1 VTPVF
6 FVARASR
13 PCVSRASCPRFSRH
27 VCSDLVKRGQN
38 GLATQGQDALATCTP
53 GIDAPRPVDYHP
65 TRMGHMRFANT
76 ELDPVVNPA
85 VLDTVTWD
93 PQGAWRVL
101 DSMETGHWLAVHR
114 AAAESRPLPV
124 HACCTLYLGSCA
136 CQGASVYSLA
146 CLSDGQHV
154 FIRVGRASERDGLG
168 TPIRTKPLGEGMLLS
183 ARAADAAALRRY
195 LRVMRPDKAPQAMGA
210 VPRLGIGTRMSTSV
224 WPGVWPAME
233 KGGFAANAIQNS
245 VRELNLLQDVLAGR
259 PPRSNYLYGFGTLEE
274 GHTGSTFE
282 GLWVAGVIEALKTD
296 THPRYGADA
305 DHITVRRGPGGI
317 DRAKLVI
324 DAARDYTFFTLDVS
338 DIVDYTADH
347 PARKYE
353 TALEVVAELAAYI
366 QHVKGDAPFDLE
378 LSIDECPPRMEAGA
392 CLTTDGEL
400 TFLIEELRRRGI
412 AMTHIAPNVGVV
424 KGQDYDGPGGLE
436 EFERRIRGLQR
447 IARAQNVML
456 DFHSGDD
463 LRPAVRRAIGRA
475 TEGWNHFKVSPS
487 LQIIFAE
494 TLHDLYPERFRW
506 WWEDT
511 LAYARR
517 EADGGSDFA
526 AQCLRQYEDYGD
538 SVPAPRH
545 AVFHHYCFGSV
556 GRRDEK
562 GRFLHRERF
571 YDLPADFYEE
581 YRDRIER
588 FLCEVAADVFCR
600 E

>member
-1 VTPVF
+1 LR
-6 FVARASR
+6 VAGILPAI
-13 PCVSRASCPRFSRH
+13 
-27 VCSDLVKRGQN
+27 RGRDA
-38 GLATQGQDALATCTP
+38 LDTEEQGQDALATWSPT
-53 GIDAPRPVDYHP
+53 GIDGPAWVDYHP
-65 TRMGHMRFANT
+65 ADMGHMRFGNI
-76 ELDPVVNPA
+76 EFDPAVNPA

-93 PQGAWRVL
+93 LDGARQILGSIEPAHWRSAHQAL
-101 DSMETGHWLAVHR
+101 R
-114 AAAESRPLPV
+114 ESRPVPV
-124 HACCTLYLGSCA
+124 HGSCTIYPGS
-136 CQGASVYSLA
+136 CTRRDDGCYFLVR
-146 CLSDGQHV
+146 LSDGQHT
-154 FIRVGRASERDGLG
+154 FIKIGQVSSSDDLGSPIHTVLLDGFV
-168 TPIRTKPLGEGMLLS
+168 PLT
-183 ARAADAAALRRY
+183 AYAADAAAIRHY
-195 LRVMRPDKAPQAMGA
+195 VRVLRPDKGPRALGA

-224 WPGVWPAME
+224 WPGIWPAMA

-259 PPRSNYLYGFGTLEE
+259 PSRTNYLYGFGTLEE

-282 GLWVAGVIEALKTD
+282 GLWTAGVIEALKTD
-296 THPRYGADA
+296 THPQYGADA

-338 DIVDYTADH
+338 DIVDFAKDR
-347 PARKYE
+347 PAGKYE
-353 TALEVVAELAAYI
+353 TALVAVEELAAYI
-366 QHVKGDAPFDLE
+366 RHVKGDAPFDLE
-378 LSIDECPPRMEAGA
+378 LSIDECPARMDPGA
-392 CLTTDGEL
+392 CLTTEGEL
-400 TFLIEELRRRGI
+400 TFLIEELRRRNA

-424 KGQDYDGPGGLE
+424 KGQDYESPEGLAG
-436 EFERRIRGLQR
+436 FESRIRGLHR
-447 IARAQNVML
+447 IARERGVML

-494 TLHDLYPERFRW
+494 VLHDLYPERFQW
-506 WWEDT
+506 WWDDA

-517 EADGGSDFA
+517 EAAGGSDFA
-526 AQCLRQYEDYGD
+526 AQCLRQYEDSGEA
-538 SVPAPRH
+538 APTPHH

-562 GRFLHRERF
+562 GRFINRERF
-571 YDLPADFYEE
+571 YNLPTDFYEE

>member
-1 VTPVF
+1 
-6 FVARASR
+6 
-13 PCVSRASCPRFSRH
+13 
-27 VCSDLVKRGQN
+27 
-38 GLATQGQDALATCTP
+38 
-53 GIDAPRPVDYHP
+53 
-65 TRMGHMRFANT
+65 MRFGNV
-76 ELDPVVNPA
+76 EFDPAVNPT

-93 PQGAWRVL
+93 RERAWQIVN
-101 DSMETGHWLAVHR
+101 SVETEYWRSVGR
-114 AAAESRPLPV
+114 ALWGPRPEPV
-124 HACCTLYLGSCA
+124 HASCTVFRGSCA
-136 CQGASVYSLA
+136 RLSGSLYFLVR
-146 CLSDGQHV
+146 LSDGQHV
-154 FIRVGRASERDGLG
+154 FAEMGRVPVPAGLSH
-168 TPIRTKPLGEGMLLS
+168 PIHVMPVEDSVRL
-183 ARAADAAALRRY
+183 AVYAADAAAIRYY
-195 LRVMRPDKAPQAMGA
+195 LRSIRPDKGPRAMGA
-210 VPRLGIGTRMSTSV
+210 VPRLGIGTRMSTAV
-224 WPGVWPAME
+224 WPGIWPAME

-296 THPRYGADA
+296 TRPQYGADA

-324 DAARDYTFFTLDVS
+324 DAASDYTFFTLDVS
-338 DIVDYTADH
+338 DIVDFTMDR
-347 PARKYE
+347 PAGKYE
-353 TALEVVAELAAYI
+353 TALGVVEELAAYI
-366 QHVKGDAPFDLE
+366 RHVRGGAPFDLE
-378 LSIDECPPRMEAGA
+378 LSIDECPPRLDSSA
-392 CLTTDGEL
+392 CLTTEDEL

-412 AMTHIAPNVGVV
+412 PMTHIAPNVGVV
-424 KGQDYDGPGGLE
+424 KGQDYEGPDGLE
-436 EFERRIRGLQR
+436 GFESRIRGLQR
-447 IARAQNVML
+447 IAREQGVML

-494 TLHDLYPERFRW
+494 VLHDAYPERFRW
-506 WWEDT
+506 WWDDT

-517 EADGGSDFA
+517 EAEAGSDFA
-526 AQCLRQYEDYGD
+526 AQCLRQYENSGG
-538 SVPAPRH
+538 SAPSPRH

-562 GRFLHRERF
+562 GRFLNRERF

-588 FLCEVAADVFCR
+588 FLCEVATDVFCHQ
-600 E
+600 